1 MLGKLLLL
9 LPRAVVVMGLVVGVL
24 LAMEQLDVELLDRLN
39 QTTAM
44 LNERL
49 LLRLVA

>member
-39 QTTAM
+39 QAMAM
-44 LNERL
+44 LHERL